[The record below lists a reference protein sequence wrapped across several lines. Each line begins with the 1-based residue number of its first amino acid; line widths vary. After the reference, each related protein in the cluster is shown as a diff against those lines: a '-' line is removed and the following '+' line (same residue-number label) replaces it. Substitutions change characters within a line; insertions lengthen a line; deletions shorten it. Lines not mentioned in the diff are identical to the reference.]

1 MQGALSGDPS
11 ARTNT
16 DRGGCITSLSFLP
29 STVGFF
35 LSQPGAKPERLSF
48 LVSSTMQRIAAYSC
62 LHVGKCLDERWGK
75 YGDVSGHF
83 HEKKTLGARGELP
96 QLESGRPNFLLF
108 LPTVRGFRSPICW
121 IGCREA
127 KFWIEDSTI
136 EGRKERFVES
146 PSSFPRSPFSPLFQI
161 NHTTRR
167 CFGIRFSNFNST
179 RPRTRSD
186 PFHAILADNSTV
198 RSRDDHSRFPAPR
211 WPLSIPVFNEQKRTV
226 VETRRCGFSCS
237 MLRGQLT
244 AETFVT
250 RVPCSIHLMR

>member
-35 LSQPGAKPERLSF
+35 LSQPGGKPEKLSF

-108 LPTVRGFRSPICW
+108 LPTVRGFRSPIFW

-179 RPRTRSD
+179 RPRTRPD

-198 RSRDDHSRFPAPR
+198 RSRDDHPRFPAPR
-211 WPLSIPVFNEQKRTV
+211 YPCPSPFLTNRSVLSSKRVDV
-226 VETRRCGFSCS
+226 VSVAACCV
-237 MLRGQLT
+237 
-244 AETFVT
+244 AN
-250 RVPCSIHLMR
+250 

>member
-35 LSQPGAKPERLSF
+35 LSQPGGKPEKLSF

-108 LPTVRGFRSPICW
+108 LPTVKGFRSPICW

-146 PSSFPRSPFSPLFQI
+146 PSPLPRSPFSPLFQI

-186 PFHAILADNSTV
+186 PFHAILVDNSTV
-198 RSRDDHSRFPAPR
+198 RSRDDHPRFPAPHYPCPSPFLTNR
-211 WPLSIPVFNEQKRTV
+211 SVLSSKRVDV
-226 VETRRCGFSCS
+226 VSVAACCV
-237 MLRGQLT
+237 
-244 AETFVT
+244 AN
-250 RVPCSIHLMR
+250 

>member
-1 MQGALSGDPS
+1 MYNVS
-11 ARTNT
+11 
-16 DRGGCITSLSFLP
+16 
-29 STVGFF
+29 
-35 LSQPGAKPERLSF
+35 
-48 LVSSTMQRIAAYSC
+48 LVSSIHCGIFSLATRGQTRETLLSRLFDDATYRRLLYSC

-108 LPTVRGFRSPICW
+108 LSTVRGFRSPIFW

-146 PSSFPRSPFSPLFQI
+146 PSPLPRSPFSPLFQI

-179 RPRTRSD
+179 RPRTRPD

-198 RSRDDHSRFPAPR
+198 RSRDDHPRFPAPR
-211 WPLSIPVFNEQKRTV
+211 YPCPSPFLTNRSVLSSKRVDV
-226 VETRRCGFSCS
+226 VSVAACCV
-237 MLRGQLT
+237 
-244 AETFVT
+244 AN
-250 RVPCSIHLMR
+250 